1 MIKNARPMYW
11 DKIERGLKKI
21 TNLPGPVHNLINN
34 RDRLVFHQ
42 SVPPEAD
49 SNAKAYVSTGDM
61 DENGNIDTVN
71 IVVTNLEK
79 EWPQDILGK
88 INSMDD
94 NDPVFQQI
102 LTGIAKTL
110 IHELAHIDDHKEGAF
125 PGGEGVAETAE
136 KAFDP
141 TFASSTIKS
150 NIKEGRKKISSNGEY
165 KMKESLIKL
174 ANHLDRIGHSDLA
187 DKLDFIVKSSAQ
199 LNEAAIEKSASDASV
214 EENKS
219 VEVDDA
225 SERIKKMANLISG
238 EFSNFGRSVSR

>member
-1 MIKNARPMYW
+1 MYW

-61 DENGNIDTVN
+61 DDNGNIDTVN

-110 IHELAHIDDHKEGAF
+110 IHELAHIEDHKDGEF
-125 PGGEGVAETAE
+125 PGGEGFAKSREEVFTPEFTA
-136 KAFDP
+136 
-141 TFASSTIKS
+141 TSSTIKS

-187 DKLDFIVKSSAQ
+187 DKLDSIVKNSAQ
-199 LNEAAIEKSASDASV
+199 LNETTINKSASDTSV

-219 VEVDDA
+219 VEADDA
-225 SERIKKMANLISG
+225 SERIKKMAKLISG

>member
-1 MIKNARPMYW
+1 MYW

-61 DENGNIDTVN
+61 DDNGNIDTVN

-102 LTGIAKTL
+102 LT
-110 IHELAHIDDHKEGAF
+110 
-125 PGGEGVAETAE
+125 V
-136 KAFDP
+136 
-141 TFASSTIKS
+141 
-150 NIKEGRKKISSNGEY
+150 
-165 KMKESLIKL
+165 
-174 ANHLDRIGHSDLA
+174 
-187 DKLDFIVKSSAQ
+187 
-199 LNEAAIEKSASDASV
+199 
-214 EENKS
+214 
-219 VEVDDA
+219 
-225 SERIKKMANLISG
+225 
-238 EFSNFGRSVSR
+238 